1 MVKIL
6 IIGIVLFVAGAA
18 AINEALEIGYGRGF
32 MDGVIESERMREKE
46 KKDGEKDKDKSV
58 RQDS

>member
-1 MVKIL
+1 MKIL

-46 KKDGEKDKDKSV
+46 KKDGEKGENNAV
-58 RQDS
+58 